1 MNTARLLSQFN
12 KEYCQYHQLAAS
24 HDITIIM
31 DWLQRLLPNQLD
43 DEAGVGGGQF
53 IVKEQSE
60 STSIFVL
67 LAEEHYKLSFLCFMA
82 LITWSCRTGL
92 GKGFVPKPIPV
103 MGPVI
108 LANYKFMSVIKSQL
122 LKSNK

>member
-31 DWLQRLLPNQLD
+31 DWLQRLLRNQLD
-43 DEAGVGGGQF
+43 DEAGVGGGGQF
-53 IVKEQSE
+53 IVKEPSE

-67 LAEEHYKLSFLCFMA
+67 LAEEHYKLSFLRFMA
-82 LITWSCRTGL
+82 LITWSWGRVS
-92 GKGFVPKPIPV
+92 FPSPFQSWVP
-103 MGPVI
+103 
-108 LANYKFMSVIKSQL
+108 
-122 LKSNK
+122 